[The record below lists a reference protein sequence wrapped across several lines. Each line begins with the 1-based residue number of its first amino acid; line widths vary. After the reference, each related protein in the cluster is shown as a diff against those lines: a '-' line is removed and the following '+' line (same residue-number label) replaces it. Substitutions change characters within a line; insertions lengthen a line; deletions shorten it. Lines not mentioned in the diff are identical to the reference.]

1 MPTFQADLSV
11 ASLDKLLSD
20 VKGYKAKLEAAPA
33 KITERLAEIGAEAI
47 QQNIADI
54 ADLDGNAPGTVG
66 MQVDGGSG
74 KVFQQ
79 GKQIAFL
86 EYGTGEQG
94 AASPHPRYAVTG
106 WHYGSGK
113 NIRKMKNGK
122 MMWHYFDQL
131 HGHWRTTDGIPAQK
145 QVFRA
150 ALTMRDNIVDVAKE
164 ALK

>member
-1 MPTFQADLSV
+1 MPTYRADLSV

-20 VKGYKAKLEAAPA
+20 VKDYQKKIDSAPA
-33 KITERLAEIGAEAI
+33 KITEQLAEIGAEAI
-47 QQNIADI
+47 TQNISGI
-54 ADLDGNAPGTVG
+54 TNPDGNAPGTVG
-66 MQVDGGSG
+66 MQIEGGIA

-94 AASPHPRYAVTG
+94 AGSPHPVAVKAG
-106 WHYGSGK
+106 WKYGSGK

-122 MMWHYFDQL
+122 MMWRYYDRLKGHY
-131 HGHWRTTDGIPAQK
+131 RITDGIPAQK
-145 QVFRA
+145 QVFKA
-150 ALTMRDNIVDVAKE
+150 ALTMRDSIVEVAKG